1 MSRIHTVTTS
11 PAIYIRDEIY
21 PHAPT
26 FSELVSRIQD
36 EIDDTTNEYLQQVQ
50 KCIFS
55 AVRYCEREP
64 FYFNQS
70 RDIVFLTEKGR
81 GRYGEE
87 DNYHISTAVQIKEIY
102 REEHGFKQALDSVS
116 PDHMERHM
124 ATNVCGRPTSFSYF
138 DRALF
143 LYPIP
148 DAVYTL
154 RLILTPMRVDEIR
167 DVDELG
173 VWFTE
178 GFDLIRARAK
188 YELYSHYIKDEN
200 AAARA
205 LLDFQDQL
213 GRLRYETSKRQNCDR
228 IIPTE
233 F

>member
-1 MSRIHTVTTS
+1 MARIHTVTTS
-11 PAIYIRDEIY
+11 PAIYVRDEIY

-87 DNYHISTAVQIKEIY
+87 DNYHIATAVQIKDIY
-102 REEHGFKQALDSVS
+102 REEQGFKRPLASVS
-116 PDHMERHM
+116 PSSMELKM
-124 ATNVCGRPTSFSYF
+124 ATTMLGQPTSFSYF
-138 DRALF
+138 DRAIF

-148 DAVYTL
+148 DNVYTM
-154 RLILTPMRVDEIR
+154 RLILTPIRVDEIR

-188 YELYSHYIKDEN
+188 YELYSHYLKDES
-200 AAARA
+200 AAARS

-213 GRLRYETSKRQNCDR
+213 NVLRYETSKRQNCDR